1 MQCSAAVLWK
11 TKALPSRSSYSVFH
25 LMHYPCCSCC
35 SWQSNFSKM
44 RCQNRSKWEER
55 AFKTALLLQTT
66 SLRTALENHMA
77 WISRGSVR
85 QRFPMQTKWWSFW
98 ILLRTQRLQSVCAAL
113 LTPNNQKGEKC
124 RSHHNGDC
132 TFAGLSQWCFSSA
145 RPATI
150 LEAPVV
156 PKAQLSTTKA
166 TLATSTF
173 GSAKGI

>member
-1 MQCSAAVLWK
+1 
-11 TKALPSRSSYSVFH
+11 
-25 LMHYPCCSCC
+25 
-35 SWQSNFSKM
+35 M
-44 RCQNRSKWEER
+44 RGACLQ
-55 AFKTALLLQTT
+55 TALLLQTT

-77 WISRGSVR
+77 WISRGSLEVLCASTF
-85 QRFPMQTKWWSFW
+85 QCKQNGGHSGSC
-98 ILLRTQRLQSVCAAL
+98 LGLRTQRLQSVCAAL
-113 LTPNNQKGEKC
+113 LTPNNQKVEKG
-124 RSHHNGDC
+124 RYHHQGDC

>member
-1 MQCSAAVLWK
+1 MSKSL
-11 TKALPSRSSYSVFH
+11 
-25 LMHYPCCSCC
+25 
-35 SWQSNFSKM
+35 KM
-44 RCQNRSKWEER
+44 RGACLQ
-55 AFKTALLLQTT
+55 TALLLQTT

>member
-1 MQCSAAVLWK
+1 MSKSL
-11 TKALPSRSSYSVFH
+11 
-25 LMHYPCCSCC
+25 
-35 SWQSNFSKM
+35 KM
-44 RCQNRSKWEER
+44 RGACLQ
-55 AFKTALLLQTT
+55 TALLLQTT

-150 LEAPVV
+150 LEAPE
-156 PKAQLSTTKA
+156 PNCRPRRQRLPQAP
-166 TLATSTF
+166 LALQREFSMTGKSNLFTWF
-173 GSAKGI
+173 PLPMYIVYIYI